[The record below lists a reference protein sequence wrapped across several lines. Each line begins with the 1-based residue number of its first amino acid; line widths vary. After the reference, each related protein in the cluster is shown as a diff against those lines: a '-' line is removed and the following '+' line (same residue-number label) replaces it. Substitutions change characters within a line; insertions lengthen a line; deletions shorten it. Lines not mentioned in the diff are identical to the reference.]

1 MQILFDNTT
10 QYKIDD
16 KFKDLIYTAIS
27 ETLNFEHFTDNVE
40 ISFSLVSNNEI
51 KDLNFKYRNINK
63 ETDVLSFPMYDFQF
77 ENIPNQN
84 EKIMLGDIIISIDK
98 AIEQAKEYEHSIERE
113 IGFLTVHSM
122 LHLLGYD
129 HIEKEDEKI
138 MFSKQKEILEK
149 CNLKREL

>member
-27 ETLNFEHFTDNVE
+27 ATLNFEHFTDNVE

-51 KDLNFKYRNINK
+51 KDLNFKYRNINR
-63 ETDVLSFPMYDFQF
+63 ETDVLSFPMYDFQL
-77 ENIPNQN
+77 ENIPNQD